1 MSDEN
6 ETSIGYDLSV
16 NIPPCLYL
24 SLSYSLS
31 LSLAVFIVSSE
42 CLLTWK
48 SICLFRQVAALRTF
62 RLLQQAL

>member
-1 MSDEN
+1 MSGEN

-16 NIPPCLYL
+16 NIPPFLYL
-24 SLSYSLS
+24 SLSYS

>member
-16 NIPPCLYL
+16 NIPPLLYL

-31 LSLAVFIVSSE
+31 LSRRFH
-42 CLLTWK
+42 
-48 SICLFRQVAALRTF
+48 
-62 RLLQQAL
+62 RL

>member
-1 MSDEN
+1 MSDED

-16 NIPPCLYL
+16 NIPPFLYL
-24 SLSYSLS
+24 SLSYS

-42 CLLTWK
+42 YLLTWK
-48 SICLFRQVAALRTF
+48 SICLFRQGAALRTF